1 MSSEKNTV
9 CAAFQA
15 TAAANPDAVALRTKG
30 GAIEITWGE
39 YAERVRSLAGAL
51 HRLGL
56 RRGDTMALMLT
67 NG

>member
-1 MSSEKNTV
+1 VTSGNDTV

-39 YAERVRSLAGAL
+39 YAEDINAL
-51 HRLGL
+51 YEREPG
-56 RRGDTMALMLT
+56 
-67 NG
+67 